1 MKDLRAAG
9 FENVNLDLMFAVP
22 GQSLA
27 SWRGTLERCIALEP
41 AHVSAYNLTYEEDTD
56 FMKNLDSGTWAQDP
70 DRDAQFFVSAHER
83 LAEAG
88 FEHYEISNYAKP
100 GWRSRHNQAYWCG
113 EDYLGIGPSAVST
126 LEGVR
131 SANWED
137 TAAYRRQVEGLG
149 HGRCEEE
156 LLTVE
161 NRRLESLA
169 LALRTIEGVPDA
181 ILEEERA
188 EKLVAEGL
196 AERTEGRIRL
206 TMSGMMVADEIAGYL
221 I

>member
-1 MKDLRAAG
+1 M
-9 FENVNLDLMFAVP
+9 
-22 GQSLA
+22 
-27 SWRGTLERCIALEP
+27 
-41 AHVSAYNLTYEEDTD
+41 
-56 FMKNLDSGTWAQDP
+56 
-70 DRDAQFFVSAHER
+70 
-83 LAEAG
+83 
-88 FEHYEISNYAKP
+88 
-100 GWRSRHNQAYWCG
+100 
-113 EDYLGIGPSAVST
+113 
-126 LEGVR
+126 
-131 SANWED
+131 
-137 TAAYRRQVEGLG
+137 EGLG